1 MVKEDWAVHNST
13 RHVSVARIVASED
26 ATIVVL
32 LCFDEDISVDT
43 RAPIVSGGGLRDA
56 RYAGVGRELG
66 REGGGAGMAS
76 AWAEM
81 GWAEKRVRA
90 PIGGE

>member
-13 RHVSVARIVASED
+13 RHVSVARTMASED

-56 RYAGVGRELG
+56 RYAGVGRELD
-66 REGGGAGMAS
+66 REGGRRGHGFGLGRDGLGRK
-76 AWAEM
+76 E
-81 GWAEKRVRA
+81 
-90 PIGGE
+90 GESTYRG